1 MSVKMRKSLACR
13 RALAL
18 LENRLFDWVWTGGK
32 YACWRPVKSYR
43 TIVKGKKK
51 GQVEVELYDP
61 PGRKRVVSKHHV
73 KYKER
78 EI

>member
-1 MSVKMRKSLACR
+1 MGVHTKFRKFLAER
-13 RALAL
+13 RERARS
-18 LENRLFDWVWTGGK
+18 ENRLFDWAWTGGK

-61 PGRKRVVSKHHV
+61 LGRKKIVPE
-73 KYKER
+73 KYMR
-78 EI
+78 YGGD